1 MYKAIKGIFRDNIQ
15 DSCIHFVYHTDKTHG
30 LTQEV
35 MEQIDKIGNVGV
47 VILPDAGSNDF
58 DNTNA
63 LIDKGIVVTILDH
76 HQVNDDVRYKQLL
89 FPLYQ
94 FFIVNNQLEEN
105 TNKNLCGTGVAYK
118 FIQSYCRQYPNIL
131 FKYYELLDLVA
142 VANIADVMDMRE
154 LENAAINK
162 WGLGELHNPFLIA
175 LAQKYCKKAQGL
187 TPTDI
192 AWGIAPKLNAVC
204 RSNDQE
210 TKRLV
215 LESFCG
221 IIDESGFQDTI
232 KAIEKCYRYQRETC
246 NKLYETLINSLNPKD
261 NYGNVVIKFCENTP
275 YTGLVANK
283 LMEYYNA
290 PVLLVHEKNGVCTG
304 SGRSPIPIREQIA
317 GFDKIVFAQ
326 GHEHAFGV
334 CWKVEDTDEF
344 IEYLNRLELNYD
356 TEQIVTATLHPS
368 KLPSWL
374 FYVTED
380 YARCWGTNV
389 EEPRF
394 YIPHIKINASDI
406 KEFGNGNTLK
416 FTYSGVEYVKFFAT
430 KNDKQSLLI
439 GTNKPLIIDLI
450 GSLGVNR
457 YAGKET
463 LQVKIDDFEVLKEGW
478 ENVW

>member
-1 MYKAIKGIFRDNIQ
+1 MQ
-15 DSCIHFVYHTDKTHG
+15 DSCIHFAYHTDKTHG
-30 LTQEV
+30 LTQEI
-35 MEQIDKIGNVGV
+35 MEQIEQIGNVGMV
-47 VILPDAGSNDF
+47 VLPDAGSNDF
-58 DNTNA
+58 DNTNT
-63 LIDKGIVVTILDH
+63 LIDKGVVVTILDH
-76 HQVNDDVRYKQLL
+76 HQVNDDIRYKQLL

-105 TNKNLCGTGVAYK
+105 TNKHLCGTGVTYK
-118 FIQSYCRQYPNIL
+118 FIQSYCRQYPNIP
-131 FKYYELLDLVA
+131 FKYYEFLDLVA

-162 WGLGELHNPFLIA
+162 WGLRELYNPFLIA
-175 LAQKYCKKAQGL
+175 LAQKYCKKTQNL

-204 RSNDQE
+204 RSNNQE
-210 TKRLV
+210 VKRLV

-221 IIDESGFQDTI
+221 IIEESGFQDTI

-246 NKLYETLINSLNPKD
+246 NKLYETLINDPNPKD
-261 NYGNVVIKFCENTP
+261 NYGNVVIKFCESTP

-283 LMEYYNA
+283 LMEYYNM
-290 PVLLVHEKNGVCTG
+290 PVLLVHEENGLCTG

-334 CWKVEDTDEF
+334 CWKVEDTNEF
-344 IEYLNRLELNYD
+344 IEYLDSLELNYD
-356 TEQIVTATLHPS
+356 TEKIVTTTLHPS

-374 FYVTED
+374 FYITED

-389 EEPRF
+389 EEPKF
-394 YIPHIKINASDI
+394 YIPHVKINASDI
-406 KEFGNGNTLK
+406 KELGNGTTLK
-416 FTYSGVEYVKFFAT
+416 FTYCGVEYVKFFAT
-430 KNDKQSLLI
+430 KNDKQSLSI
-439 GTNKPLIIDLI
+439 GAKKPLIIDLI

-457 YAGKET
+457 FAGKET
-463 LQVKIDDFEVLKEGW
+463 LQVKIDDFEVLEEGW